1 MSLLLFISSF
11 SPSSTIIS
19 MKPFVLN
26 GMFDSISPP
35 FTEHLPYSIY
45 FMLPSGKESAYWFL
59 EGVSCRSHKG
69 CRFDSWVGKILW
81 SRKWQSTPVFLP
93 EKSQG
98 QKSLAGYNP
107 WGRKKLDT
115 NEWLSTLIH
124 RQNKIIFKSKT
135 MLPFTKE
142 FTNQATE
149 NRPWYYCFNIQICIG
164 CYCMSSMSR
173 VFDETVTK
181 TNKSACANGTY
192 IR

>member
-1 MSLLLFISSF
+1 
-11 SPSSTIIS
+11 

-35 FTEHLPYSIY
+35 FTEHLLYSIY

-59 EGVSCRSHKG
+59 GGVSCRSRKG

-81 SRKWQSTPVFLP
+81 SRNWQSTPVFLP
-93 EKSQG
+93 GKSHG

-107 WGRKKLDT
+107 WGRKELDT

-135 MLPFTKE
+135 MLPFTKVYKPS
-142 FTNQATE
+142 
-149 NRPWYYCFNIQICIG
+149 NRKQTMVLLFQPTDMYWVLLYVQHVQNFWWNCDQN
-164 CYCMSSMSR
+164 
-173 VFDETVTK
+173 
-181 TNKSACANGTY
+181 
-192 IR
+192 